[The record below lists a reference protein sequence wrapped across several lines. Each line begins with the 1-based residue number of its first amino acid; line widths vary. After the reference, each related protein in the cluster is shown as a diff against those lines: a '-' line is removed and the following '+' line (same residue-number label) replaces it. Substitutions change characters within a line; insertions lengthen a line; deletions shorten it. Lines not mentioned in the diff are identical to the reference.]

1 MGAYVELQALMN
13 LQYEAKGFSF
23 LPRQPIHSLLS
34 GHHSSKVRG
43 RGLDFEELRAY
54 LPGDDIRTMDW
65 RVTARMQKPFIR
77 VFTEERD
84 RPALIVLDQR
94 LNMFFGSR
102 VSTKSVVAAEIAAL
116 AAWRVFHQGDRAGA
130 FIFND
135 SLVEEVKPLRSR
147 ATVLRILERSVE
159 HNHKLSAGST
169 AHPNSAML
177 NDVLL
182 RVSRIAQ
189 HDFTILLISDFDG
202 ADAVTDKLL
211 LDLAQHND
219 VIAAFVYD
227 PLAVKL
233 PSSGELV
240 VSNGELQVELQFGR
254 ETIRKSLLDASD
266 RRIRKILAWQKKL
279 EVPVLPVS
287 TAEETATQI
296 RHLLGQAAAVARH
309 T

>member
-1 MGAYVELQALMN
+1 VGAYVELQALMN

-84 RPALIVLDQR
+84 RPALLVLDQR

-102 VSTKSVVAAEIAAL
+102 VSTKSVAAAEIAAL

-135 SLVEEVKPLRSR
+135 SVIDEVKPLRSR
-147 ATVLRILERSVE
+147 ATVLRILEKSVE
-159 HNHKLSAGST
+159 QNQRLSAAST
-169 AHPNSAML
+169 ADHNPAML
-177 NDVLL
+177 NDVLR

-202 ADAVTDKLL
+202 ADGATDKLL

-219 VIAAFVYD
+219 VIAAFIYD

-233 PSSGELV
+233 PASGELV

-254 ETIRKSLLDASD
+254 ETIRKSLLEASD
-266 RRIRKILAWQKKL
+266 RRIRNVLSWQKKL
-279 EVPVLPVS
+279 DVPVLPVS
-287 TAEETATQI
+287 TAEDTATQI
-296 RHLLGQAAAVARH
+296 RHLLGQAAAAKSRV
-309 T
+309 